1 MFITKESRDRQSGAP
16 KTDSIRTLGPV
27 FLEGRFVV
35 LEPMLQKHAP
45 DILDAGKE
53 LDWAWMSVN
62 LDRLESVENWISDA
76 IEAERRGEEFAFVV
90 KEKSTGDVIGSTRY
104 MDTHSRQRGTE
115 IGWTWYTPTVWGT
128 VVNPECKLLL
138 LTHAFEDWG
147 AIRVQ
152 LKTDYNNVRSQRAIE
167 KLGAK
172 YEGRLRNHRFRADGT
187 IRDSVMYSIIPDEWP
202 TVKASLIERVK
213 KIGNAKSH

>member
-1 MFITKESRDRQSGAP
+1 
-16 KTDSIRTLGPV
+16 
-27 FLEGRFVV
+27 
-35 LEPMLQKHAP
+35 MLQKHAP
-45 DILDAGKE
+45 DILNAGKE

-76 IEAERRGEEFAFVV
+76 LEAERRGEEFAFIV
-90 KEKSTGDVIGSTRY
+90 KEKSTGEVIGSTRY

-115 IGWTWYTPTVWGT
+115 IGWTWYTPRVWGT

-138 LTHAFEDWG
+138 LSHAFEDWG

-152 LKTDYNNVRSQRAIE
+152 LKTDNNNVRSQKAIE

-187 IRDSVMYSIIPDEWP
+187 IRDSVMYSIIPEEWP
-202 TVKASLIERVK
+202 TVKASLIGRVK
-213 KIGNAKSH
+213 KIGNDKSH